1 MLVAKYG
8 AKLEFPEGEKGCKN
22 LRWGEYEYFLLEL
35 LLTELF
41 CHTNRENYGQITYI
55 FCA

>member
-1 MLVAKYG
+1 MLEAKYG
-8 AKLEFPEGEKGCKN
+8 AKLEFFEGEKGCKN